1 MKIGNSM
8 HRKFKDM
15 IFDELKRRLPAILTV
30 ISLILIAMVM
40 IVLVAIVTVCVQT
53 ICSDGWRLALNIDGV
68 KNMQSFWGEYSQMIT
83 FGGCC
88 LTLFVANYHLTKYL
102 DVETIK
108 ALGKLRE
115 MLNTPEKKAI
125 HNYLLPQED
134 RKFDSKAADGSANP
148 KQEAVGKSRPASSA
162 PAKDSQAQQAAEW
175 STVDLYDYLGTIEL
189 GAIMLKRGVITRD
202 EFYNQFG
209 YRVENLLSDKEII
222 DHVEESK
229 RYYDMFLFAKEE
241 VEKYREKKKKE

>member
-1 MKIGNSM
+1 
-8 HRKFKDM
+8 M
-15 IFDELKRRLPAILTV
+15 ISEKTDRALLKAANWVLL
-30 ISLILIAMVM
+30 
-40 IVLVAIVTVCVQT
+40 VLVVLVLVSIAIVCVQT
-53 ICSDGWRLALNIDGV
+53 ICTDGWRLALNIDGV

-88 LTLFVANYHLTKYL
+88 LTLLVANYHLMKYL
-102 DVETIK
+102 DVETVK

-125 HNYLLPQED
+125 HSSLLPQED
-134 RKFDSKAADGSANP
+134 RKFDSKAANGSANP

-162 PAKDSQAQQAAEW
+162 PAKDSQSQQAAEW
-175 STVDLYDYLGTIEL
+175 STVDKYDYLGTIEL
-189 GAIMLKRGVITRD
+189 GAIMLKRGVIERD
-202 EFYNQFG
+202 LFYNQFG

-222 DHVEESK
+222 DHVEENK
-229 RYYDMFLFAKEE
+229 GYYKMFLFAKEE

>member
-102 DVETIK
+102 DVETVK

-125 HNYLLPQED
+125 HSSLLPQED
-134 RKFDSKAADGSANP
+134 RKFDLPAAAESETTE
-148 KQEAVGKSRPASSA
+148 QEAGNTSRPAGSA
-162 PAKDSQAQQAAEW
+162 TAKNPQTQPAAKW
-175 STVDLYDYLGTIEL
+175 STVDKYDYLGTIEL
-189 GAIMLKRGVITRD
+189 GAIMLKRGVIERD
-202 EFYNQFG
+202 LFYNQFG

-222 DHVEESK
+222 DHVEENK
-229 RYYDMFLFAKEE
+229 GYYKMFLFAKEE